1 MYVWNTRTFV
11 FVNSSHNRRATRG
24 RPCYAS
30 YTVARWAFDSPCTP
44 RHVGPQ
50 PRARFFSDGD
60 VRKYPHPH
68 KPWGCPNL
76 IVYIPIRPY
85 TVFISPKSAQPTSSH
100 PSREDSYRYIW
111 DMDSHWIR
119 RFLHAWAIDRWM
131 GSVGHV
137 GDILVC
143 VCVCRRGVVD

>member
-11 FVNSSHNRRATRG
+11 FVNTQPA
-24 RPCYAS
+24 CYAWS
-30 YTVARWAFDSPCTP
+30 SVLRVVHCRPMGVRQPMHATP
-44 RHVGPQ
+44 RRPAAA
-50 PRARFFSDGD
+50 RAFFSDGD

-85 TVFISPKSAQPTSSH
+85 TVFISPKSAQPITSSH
-100 PSREDSYRYIW
+100 PSHIEDREIVLGYGFALDQALFG
-111 DMDSHWIR
+111 D
-119 RFLHAWAIDRWM
+119 M

-137 GDILVC
+137 GDIFVC
-143 VCVCRRGVVD
+143 VCAVVVWSIDQS